1 MLGEISEF
9 EVIILKQIIDKEEI
23 RRYLTESG
31 FESFFSISIKEDV
44 RLYLADKGEDILKEG
59 EKSDGF
65 LYYMVSGRAKLFCSL
80 SNGKT
85 SLLDFLHGDCF
96 IGELELLSV
105 RKSTMGVKALSPCFL
120 LALPIEKYR
129 SRLLSDACFLRIL
142 CTTLAK
148 KEEQRMQ
155 TLLNTQGFPL
165 TNRLAHFVLFAA
177 SDGIYTE
184 RNTDASAYLGVSY
197 RHLTQMLSEFTQ
209 NGYLER
215 MQGGYRIVNE
225 QELRLLADE
234 LNLE

>member
-1 MLGEISEF
+1 M
-9 EVIILKQIIDKEEI
+9 LKQILAKEEI
-23 RRYLTESG
+23 RRCLVESD
-31 FESFFSISIKEDV
+31 FESCFSFSIKEDV
-44 RLYLADKGEDILKEG
+44 RLYLADKGDDILKEG

-85 SLLDFLHGDCF
+85 SLLDFLQGDCF

-142 CTTLAK
+142 CMNLAK
-148 KEEQRMQ
+148 KEERRIRA
-155 TLLNTQGFPL
+155 LSSTQGFPL
-165 TNRLAHFVLFAA
+165 ANRLAHFVLFAA
-177 SDGIYTE
+177 IDGIYTE

-197 RHLTQMLSEFTQ
+197 RHLTQMLGEFTQ
-209 NGYLER
+209 YGYLKKTK
-215 MQGGYRIVNE
+215 GGYGITNE
-225 QELRLLADE
+225 EALKLLADE
-234 LNLE
+234 LNVE